1 MNYTQFFNKLLLE
14 GSEMQPSNTHEVPE
28 GSASSMFD
36 QDFDPEA
43 LETDGIQKE
52 ISKIQ
57 AAFDRKMSILNNIE
71 QLTPDQ
77 IDSKLEELEDYI
89 QNLQPYLDAKEVD
102 MTNSYSIMA
111 NIIKTDPR
119 KNSAFENTLSAI
131 EDYKETA
138 RKNQEMVELA
148 SKELQSKVGQLA
160 KARSNQ
166 QPESQPQ
173 GGLTAGPQ
181 V

>member
-14 GSEMQPSNTHEVPE
+14 GSEMQSSGTHEVPE
-28 GSASSMFD
+28 DASASMFER
-36 QDFDPEA
+36 DFDPEA
-43 LETDGIQKE
+43 LQTDGIQKE

-57 AAFDRKMSILNNIE
+57 SVFDRKMSL
-71 QLTPDQ
+71 LDDVDQ
-77 IDSKLEELEDYI
+77 MSPNEIDQRLEELEEYI
-89 QNLQPYLDAKEVD
+89 SNLQPYLGEKEVD

-111 NIIKTDPR
+111 NVINTDPR
-119 KNSAFENTLSAI
+119 KKSAFDNTLTAI

-160 KARSNQ
+160 KARGSQNPQ
-166 QPESQPQ
+166 Q
-173 GGLTAGPQ
+173 GPQ
-181 V
+181 SIPTGSPI